1 MTPGPQPTAGGVARD
16 AGTVAVVTALSRVVG
31 FARWL
36 VFAWAVGATGV
47 GTVYQSV
54 NTVPNIV
61 YEIAAG
67 GILAAVVV
75 PLVAGRL
82 GSAEGE
88 RADEV
93 ASALLTR
100 TVAVLVPL
108 AVLVALAAPFASRAL
123 LGDLEVDGAVA
134 LGTRLLLVFSPQVLL
149 YGIGIVVSGVLQ
161 AHRRFLAAALAPLLS
176 SLVVIATY
184 VLWALAVPPGTRPDA
199 VTTGELL
206 LLGGGTTLGVAA
218 LSLPLLVVAERAG
231 IRLRPRWRLAT
242 GTAARARTLAGAGV
256 VALVAQQLSVLVT
269 LAVANRSG
277 GDGSLVVQN
286 YVQALYLLPYAVL
299 AVPVATAVF
308 PVLAA
313 TAGEPEDQR
322 AGAVGALAASLRAV
336 VVLAAA
342 AVAGLVAAAA
352 PVGTVFAQIDRHG
365 EGSDALAA
373 MPDALAAMAPGL
385 LGFSIAA
392 VALRALYARG
402 RALVAGA
409 TMALG
414 WLVAAVVPV
423 LVLDEGAGAHR
434 TLVVLGLA
442 MTLGMW
448 VAGAGLLVR
457 VRHDWGP
464 AALAGLPRTLVL
476 ALLALG
482 LGLAVHRLAHGH
494 WPEDALAATL
504 VGALAAVV
512 VAGVVLLVGLWIDPT
527 ARARVPGL
535 RGRAVAR

>member
-1 MTPGPQPTAGGVARD
+1 MTPGPQPTPGGVARD
-16 AGTVAVVTALSRVVG
+16 AGTVAAVTALSRVVG

-82 GSAEGE
+82 GSTEGE
-88 RADEV
+88 RADEI

-176 SLVVIATY
+176 SLVAIATY
-184 VLWALAVPPGTRPDA
+184 VLWALAVPPGTRPDE
-199 VTTGELL
+199 VTTRELL

-313 TAGEPEDQR
+313 TAGEAADQR
-322 AGAVGALAASLRAV
+322 AGAVGTLAASL
-336 VVLAAA
+336 
-342 AVAGLVAAAA
+342 A
-352 PVGTVFAQIDRHG
+352 PWWSSPPRRSPVSSPRPRRSAR
-365 EGSDALAA
+365 SSRR
-373 MPDALAAMAPGL
+373 
-385 LGFSIAA
+385 SI
-392 VALRALYARG
+392 VTARG
-402 RALVAGA
+402 RMRWPPCLTPSPRWRPACSASASRRWPCGRSTPVVGRSSPVRRWLSAGSSPLRSRCSSSA
-409 TMALG
+409 
-414 WLVAAVVPV
+414 
-423 LVLDEGAGAHR
+423 R
-434 TLVVLGLA
+434 
-442 MTLGMW
+442 
-448 VAGAGLLVR
+448 
-457 VRHDWGP
+457 GP
-464 AALAGLPRTLVL
+464 G
-476 ALLALG
+476 
-482 LGLAVHRLAHGH
+482 
-494 WPEDALAATL
+494 
-504 VGALAAVV
+504 
-512 VAGVVLLVGLWIDPT
+512 PT
-527 ARARVPGL
+527 
-535 RGRAVAR
+535 GRSSSSVWR